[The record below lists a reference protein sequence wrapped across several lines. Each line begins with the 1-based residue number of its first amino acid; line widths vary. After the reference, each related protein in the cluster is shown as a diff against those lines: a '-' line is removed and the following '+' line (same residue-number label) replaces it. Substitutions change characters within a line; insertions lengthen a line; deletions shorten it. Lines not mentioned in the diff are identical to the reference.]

1 MLMILCQFT
10 MKRCPDTFGDSKI
23 RASIVRIARVN
34 KTLKRP
40 VNKLF
45 TVEYTYHDTDQT
57 NKARELKFRQET
69 AVIGALKRKYEC

>member
-1 MLMILCQFT
+1 M
-10 MKRCPDTFGDSKI
+10 
-23 RASIVRIARVN
+23 RIARVN

-57 NKARELKFRQET
+57 NKGRELKFRRE
-69 AVIGALKRKYEC
+69 AAIIGALKRKYEC

>member
-1 MLMILCQFT
+1 MLLSQFM
-10 MKRCPDTFGDSKI
+10 MKRCPDTFRDSKI

-45 TVEYTYHDTDQT
+45 TVEYTCHDTDQT
-57 NKARELKFRQET
+57 NKGRELKFRRE
-69 AVIGALKRKYEC
+69 AAIIGALKRKYEC